1 MKEVIEMLVGKL
13 GYLIVCCAAF
23 SLVYGLSS
31 EMMGLNDREMI
42 YSRVF
47 DMSRQIQTM
56 PELLNLANSRITS
69 GKMFYIITWII
80 SRFTSDYNIYLFVL
94 GVFFNA
100 SITYYIGRY
109 SNDPRMSFI
118 IYLALIYPLSFT
130 IVRQCTAMIFV
141 IIAIDMLY
149 RKKHILALALFA
161 VAMMIH
167 LSVVVLIVILFL
179 RKVKFHKL
187 TILLVPV
194 GVFLG
199 MYGGNYIFRFMSF
212 IVTDET
218 YSSRYAITNG
228 KGMAITAIAIRF
240 LILLFLLVIASINRD
255 WFSKEDVNRIVHK
268 KQNKSH
274 NLFRIKWG
282 DHEWVYDHYKI
293 SAIEPDVFLWSS
305 LISTIFVSLM
315 NVLGEFQRM
324 ATFYD
329 INLVVSIP
337 RAVGTLKKRDG
348 FIASVTIIVLFIVYF
363 LYFQLDNWN
372 IRQYHFF
379 WQHF

>member
-1 MKEVIEMLVGKL
+1 
-13 GYLIVCCAAF
+13 
-23 SLVYGLSS
+23 
-31 EMMGLNDREMI
+31 MMGLNDREMI

-293 SAIEPDVFLWSS
+293 SAIEPDVFLWSQ

-315 NVLGEFQRM
+315 NILGEFQRM
-324 ATFYD
+324 ATYYD
-329 INLVVSIP
+329 INLVVAVP
-337 RAVGTLKKRDG
+337 RAIGTLKKRDN
-348 FIASVTIIVLFIVYF
+348 FIVSIIIIVLFIVYF
-363 LYFQLDNWN
+363 LYFQLDNCN
-372 IRQYHFF
+372 IRQYRFF
-379 WQHF
+379 WQ

>member
-1 MKEVIEMLVGKL
+1 MLVGKL

-31 EMMGLNDREMI
+31 EMMGLNDRELV
-42 YSRVF
+42 YNRVF
-47 DMSRQIQTM
+47 DLVSQVQTM
-56 PELLNLANSRITS
+56 PELLDLANSRITS
-69 GKMFYIITWII
+69 GNMFFIITWII

-94 GVFFNA
+94 GIFFNA
-100 SITYYIGRY
+100 AVTYYIGRY

-118 IYLALIYPLSFT
+118 IYLSLIYPLSFT
-130 IVRQCTAMIFV
+130 IVRQFTAMVFIV
-141 IIAIDMLY
+141 LTIDMLY
-149 RKKHILALALFA
+149 RKKHLLALAFFA
-161 VAMMIH
+161 VSIMIH
-167 LSVVVLIVILFL
+167 LSVLVLILILFL

-194 GVFLG
+194 GVLLG

-228 KGMAITAIAIRF
+228 KGMAITAIAIR
-240 LILLFLLVIASINRD
+240 LGILLFLLVLASINSD
-255 WFSKEDVNRIVHK
+255 WFSKEDVKRIVHK
-268 KQNKSH
+268 KPNKNH
-274 NLFRIKWG
+274 NLLKIKWG